1 MVRGG
6 YVYILTNYNNSV
18 LYTGVTSNIKNRLFE
33 HKNNTHPNSFTSKYN
48 VKKLIF
54 IQSFNTINE
63 AIHFEKCDAKAEAWW
78 VRLGQIEE
86 SRVILL
92 RRTQARR
99 ILRFSQPLHARPFLE
114 ELIPRLCDEDIANH
128 VVQGRDELRR

>member
-63 AIHFEKCDAKAEAWW
+63 AIHFEKYVK
-78 VRLGQIEE
+78 RK
-86 SRVILL
+86 SRKFKINL
-92 RRTQARR
+92 
-99 ILRFSQPLHARPFLE
+99 IDKNNPNWKGLE
-114 ELIPRLCDEDIANH
+114 ELVSDWD
-128 VVQGRDELRR
+128 